1 MSKKPG
7 SNYFEWQS
15 HESILEKTAVCDLAA
30 YLYESE
36 YRKQGF
42 ERHRAKARVRSA
54 MARAVKKGQL
64 AIPIS
69 SSPKSLDVRN
79 LLLFACVRWPQLQEV
94 IAVIDSA
101 AEVSSAPN
109 MEIKVGVLEV
119 EIDLVPPT
127 YPELLS
133 QYRLLRSKYL
143 KEKSLRAEV
152 ERELKEILRRQSQRR
167 IDGGKRY
174 E

>member
-42 ERHRAKARVRSA
+42 ERHRA

-133 QYRLLRSKYL
+133 KYRLLRSTYL

-152 ERELKEILRRQSQRR
+152 ERELKEVLRRQSQRR